1 MEKKLDYRADG
12 IDKAIHSVTYTDLEN
27 LRMAFVFR
35 NGRPLRASP
44 EGNCAT

>member
-35 NGRPLRASP
+35 GRPSGASP